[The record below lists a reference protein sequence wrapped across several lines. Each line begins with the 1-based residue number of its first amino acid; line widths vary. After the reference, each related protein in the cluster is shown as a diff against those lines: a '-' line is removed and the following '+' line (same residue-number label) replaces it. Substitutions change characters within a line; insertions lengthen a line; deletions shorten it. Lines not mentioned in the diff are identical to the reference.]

1 MTDTVAIEL
10 GLRIKELREAASL
23 TQAELAALSLKSVET
38 ISNFERGKTLPSVRT
53 LIALAQHLDCP
64 PSAFFSTLPAQPH
77 PADPRTTMIM
87 NKAKLLNESDKELLV
102 GFVELLLA
110 KSRR

>member
-10 GLRIKELREAASL
+10 GLKIKELREAASL

-53 LIALAQHLDCP
+53 LVALAQHLGC
-64 PSAFFSTLPAQPH
+64 SAADFFSTMPVEPRL
-77 PADPRTTMIM
+77 ADPVATTVV
-87 NKAKLLNESDKELLV
+87 NKAKLLSEPDKELLV
-102 GFVELLLA
+102 GFVELLTA